1 MSRTI
6 IWPALIVAIFT
17 ALLLSTRLDIDESGP
32 VAADNTNTTITVYD
46 LPHVRLGGTVVYV
59 EIADDPIER
68 GKGLSG
74 REGLQEGWGMLFIFE
89 EPGRYSF
96 WMYGMLFPL
105 DIIWIDERGL
115 VVYLVEKAQPC
126 VDKCVSYFP
135 ESDALYVL
143 EVRAGFAEEYNVVRG
158 DLVEISLPTLP
169 SPAR

>member
-32 VAADNTNTTITVYD
+32 VAADNTNTTLTAYD

-68 GKGLSG
+68 GKGFSG

-105 DIIWIDERGL
+105 DIIWIDMGL
-115 VVYLVEKAQPC
+115 RIVHLVENVPPC
-126 VDKCVSYFP
+126 VNVCEVYEPAS
-135 ESDALYVL
+135 EALYVL
-143 EVRAGFAEEYNVVRG
+143 EVNAGFVGKYGVKVG
-158 DLVEISLPTLP
+158 DTVELVGLV
-169 SPAR
+169 